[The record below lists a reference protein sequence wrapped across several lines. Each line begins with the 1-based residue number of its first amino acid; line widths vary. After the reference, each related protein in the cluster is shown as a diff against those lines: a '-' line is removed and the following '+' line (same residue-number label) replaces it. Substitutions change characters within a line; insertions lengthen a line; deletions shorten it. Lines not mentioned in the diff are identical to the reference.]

1 MCRKTILNTSLAVFL
16 ISVTRESPP
25 FVIEKQIHKTKAN
38 HMILELIQAIE
49 NEEQRSLVEDIYHR
63 YFDRMYRIGLQ
74 ILNHHHDAEDAAM
87 ETIKK
92 IIDHVDQFLGKDHT
106 EIIAMVVIYTRNT
119 ARSMYRKRQRSRTV
133 STTFDSE
140 ETGERGQVDIPD
152 ESEDVQRL
160 VINSETIRMMEHA
173 LQQLSPEQRDII
185 LLRYYFGY
193 PYSEIA
199 KAMEIDENAARTRV
213 HRIRQKLK
221 TVLGDD
227 AYERISF

>member
-1 MCRKTILNTSLAVFL
+1 M
-16 ISVTRESPP
+16 
-25 FVIEKQIHKTKAN
+25 
-38 HMILELIQAIE
+38 
-49 NEEQRSLVEDIYHR
+49 
-63 YFDRMYRIGLQ
+63 
-74 ILNHHHDAEDAAM
+74 
-87 ETIKK
+87 
-92 IIDHVDQFLGKDHT
+92 
-106 EIIAMVVIYTRNT
+106 
-119 ARSMYRKRQRSRTV
+119 
-133 STTFDSE
+133 
-140 ETGERGQVDIPD
+140 DIPD